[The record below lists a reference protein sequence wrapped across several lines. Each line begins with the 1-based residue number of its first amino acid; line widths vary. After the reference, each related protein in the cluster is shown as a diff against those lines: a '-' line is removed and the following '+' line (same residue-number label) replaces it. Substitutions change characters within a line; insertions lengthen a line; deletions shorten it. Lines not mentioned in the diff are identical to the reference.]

1 MTFQHRRA
9 VLMGLGATAV
19 GAFSTGPARAQAA
32 YPTQPIKFIIPAGA
46 GGLPDTVARIM
57 GRRLQD
63 KVGQSVVIENKPGGN
78 GAVSVA
84 ALMSSPPDG
93 TAFIIQDGSI
103 YAINP
108 HIYAKMAYSIGDL
121 TPTTMIAQAPIFL
134 AAHQKVPVKT
144 MKEFIDYVKANPG
157 KLNYGSSG
165 VGSTHHL
172 SMEALKSSLGLV
184 MTHIPFKGT
193 SESVPALLGGHVDV
207 AFSAYP
213 SLSGA
218 VGSKS
223 ITLLATNGA
232 KRSAIAPDVP
242 PVADWVPGYSFAP
255 VIGVYAR
262 TGTPPAILQKIAS
275 EVAAIVKEPEIVK
288 QFATAGIE
296 PLSGG
301 PAEHLAHLK
310 GEDERI
316 AKTVKAAG
324 MTPQ

>member
-1 MTFQHRRA
+1 MTLSNRRA
-9 VLMGLGATAV
+9 VLLGFAATTV
-19 GAFSTGPARAQAA
+19 GSLSIGPALSQAA
-32 YPTQPIKFIIPAGA
+32 YPSQGIKFIIPAGA
-46 GGLPDTVARIM
+46 GGLPDTVSRIL
-57 GRRLQD
+57 GRRLQERI
-63 KVGQSVVIENKPGGN
+63 GQSVVTENKAGGN

-93 TAFIIQDGSI
+93 TAFIVQDGSI

-134 AAHQKVPVKT
+134 AVHQKVPVKT

-157 KLNYGSSG
+157 MLNYGSSG

-218 VGSKS
+218 VGTKS

-242 PVADWVPGYSFAP
+242 PVADWIPGYSFAP

-262 TGTPPAILQKIAS
+262 TGTPPAILQKIAG

-324 MTPQ
+324 ITPQ

>member
-1 MTFQHRRA
+1 MTLPNRRA
-9 VLMGLGATAV
+9 VLLGFAATAV
-19 GAFSTGPARAQAA
+19 GSLSIGPALGQAA
-32 YPTQPIKFIIPAGA
+32 YPSQGIKFIIPAGA
-46 GGLPDTVARIM
+46 GGLPDTVSRIL
-57 GRRLQD
+57 GRRLQERI
-63 KVGQSVVIENKPGGN
+63 GQSVVTENKAGGN

-93 TAFIIQDGSI
+93 TAFIVQDGSI

-108 HIYAKMAYSIGDL
+108 HIYAKMAYNISDL
-121 TPTTMIAQAPIFL
+121 TPTVMIAQAPLFL
-134 AAHQKVPVKT
+134 AVHQKVPVKT

-172 SMEALKSSLGLV
+172 SMEALKSALGLE
-184 MTHIPFKGT
+184 MTHVPFKGT
-193 SESVPALLGGHVDV
+193 SESVPALLGGHVEV

-218 VGSKS
+218 VGTKN

-232 KRSAIAPDVP
+232 KRSAMAPDVP
-242 PVADWVPGYSFAP
+242 AVAEFIPDFAFAP
-255 VIGVYAR
+255 IIGIYAR
-262 TGTPPAILQKIAS
+262 TGTPPAIMQKIAD
-275 EVAAIVKEPEIVK
+275 EVAAIVKEPEIIK

-296 PLSGG
+296 PAGGG
-301 PAEHLAHLK
+301 PKEYADALK
-310 GEDERI
+310 AEDERV